1 MILRSK
7 GFMTE
12 LSDFLQIVKI
22 LIVYCDYYN
31 GGIMQ
36 NRTLLDKYSG
46 ELFFSADF
54 PDDVNPNIDV
64 SVSKDHSYV
73 NTHIKDFGAHV
84 QFGKLYVQL
93 LPFLRQTLTD
103 ATFGFMLDLI
113 SLSSWNECVLKPNG
127 DGRCDA
133 ISTPKELAFVLG
145 KKYNVVHKHIDIL
158 KKEEIVA
165 QIYKY
170 NDPHCCKYY
179 FNPYIYFKG
188 KDLVKT
194 TNDLFK
200 DSKWAKLRQKIQD
213 EVDNMNYNE
222 YTPGTPHG

>member
-1 MILRSK
+1 
-7 GFMTE
+7 MTE

-64 SVSKDHSYV
+64 SVSKNHGYV

-133 ISTPKELAFVLG
+133 ISTPKELAFALG
-145 KKYNVVHKHIDIL
+145 KKYNVVHKHMDIL

-170 NDPHCCKYY
+170 NDP
-179 FNPYIYFKG
+179 YIYFKG
-188 KDLVKT
+188 KDLVKR